1 MLRVTKIYKWMIV
14 ALGATTLAYSGY
26 WLPTPRFDWRLL
38 MLTGVMIFVSSKLSV
53 QIPRVNTNVT
63 VSDTFIFLVLLVYG
77 GFAGMLLALADG
89 LFGGL
94 GISGNRL
101 PVLFNCGLMGYTTV
115 VSVSVVD

>member
-77 GFAGMLLALADG
+77 GLRACCWPLLTAFSEVCAFAVIGSPFFSTAA
-89 LFGGL
+89 
-94 GISGNRL
+94 
-101 PVLFNCGLMGYTTV
+101 
-115 VSVSVVD
+115 